1 MKLSP
6 DHKRSDFKIKSIRII
21 QPDLQAKEIQII
33 DVKEI
38 YDRRR
43 YNISREALYFKRSG
57 IQCFFLQNHTGS
69 LRRKR
74 KMGITGLQTY
84 DSSNA
89 YNNAATG
96 RKSSSDDK
104 NATISDFIKKFGEAR
119 QITAQELKEDKDW
132 RDMTDSEWGKL
143 LSGFDKYIDTVKAQ
157 IKEME
162 SMAIA
167 KYQEAMAKYREE
179 IKKNTPAEEDEN
191 HVLTKEEALQKLTES
206 FEDHAKSLE
215 GRTKQQDQSAQ
226 MLEDAIRRSSVWKN
240 SSQRAQQFLAAQD
253 KKKENPENLPEHFSE
268 NVIKAGAMFRDKF
281 VKNGQENNVS
291 IQNLLS
297 DISLW

>member
-1 MKLSP
+1 VL
-6 DHKRSDFKIKSIRII
+6 
-21 QPDLQAKEIQII
+21 
-33 DVKEI
+33 
-38 YDRRR
+38 
-43 YNISREALYFKRSG
+43 
-57 IQCFFLQNHTGS
+57 FLQNHTGS

-132 RDMTDSEWGKL
+132 RDMTDSECGKL
-143 LSGFDKYIDTVKAQ
+143 LSGFDKYIDTVKEQ

-281 VKNGQENNVS
+281 VKNGQENNVF

>member
-1 MKLSP
+1 
-6 DHKRSDFKIKSIRII
+6 
-21 QPDLQAKEIQII
+21 
-33 DVKEI
+33 
-38 YDRRR
+38 
-43 YNISREALYFKRSG
+43 
-57 IQCFFLQNHTGS
+57 
-69 LRRKR
+69 
-74 KMGITGLQTY
+74 MGITGLQTY

-104 NATISDFIKKFGEAR
+104 NATMSDFIKKFGEAR

-132 RDMTDSEWGKL
+132 RDMTDSECGKL
-143 LSGFDKYIDTVKAQ
+143 LSGFDKYIDTVKEQ

>member
-1 MKLSP
+1 MCILGNMHGCFYGLLSKNNEYRVNIELVQKIRYIKKTFRYMKLSP

-43 YNISREALYFKRSG
+43 YNISR
-57 IQCFFLQNHTGS
+57 
-69 LRRKR
+69 
-74 KMGITGLQTY
+74 
-84 DSSNA
+84 
-89 YNNAATG
+89 
-96 RKSSSDDK
+96 
-104 NATISDFIKKFGEAR
+104 
-119 QITAQELKEDKDW
+119 
-132 RDMTDSEWGKL
+132 
-143 LSGFDKYIDTVKAQ
+143 
-157 IKEME
+157 
-162 SMAIA
+162 
-167 KYQEAMAKYREE
+167 
-179 IKKNTPAEEDEN
+179 
-191 HVLTKEEALQKLTES
+191 EALQKLTES

>member
-1 MKLSP
+1 VL
-6 DHKRSDFKIKSIRII
+6 
-21 QPDLQAKEIQII
+21 
-33 DVKEI
+33 
-38 YDRRR
+38 
-43 YNISREALYFKRSG
+43 
-57 IQCFFLQNHTGS
+57 FLQNHTGS

-132 RDMTDSEWGKL
+132 RDMTDSECGKL
-143 LSGFDKYIDTVKAQ
+143 LSGFDKYIDTVKEQ

>member
-1 MKLSP
+1 
-6 DHKRSDFKIKSIRII
+6 
-21 QPDLQAKEIQII
+21 
-33 DVKEI
+33 
-38 YDRRR
+38 
-43 YNISREALYFKRSG
+43 
-57 IQCFFLQNHTGS
+57 
-69 LRRKR
+69 
-74 KMGITGLQTY
+74 MGITGLQTY

-143 LSGFDKYIDTVKAQ
+143 LSGFDKYIDTVKEQ

-281 VKNGQENNVS
+281 VKNGKENNVS

>member
-1 MKLSP
+1 
-6 DHKRSDFKIKSIRII
+6 
-21 QPDLQAKEIQII
+21 
-33 DVKEI
+33 
-38 YDRRR
+38 
-43 YNISREALYFKRSG
+43 
-57 IQCFFLQNHTGS
+57 
-69 LRRKR
+69 
-74 KMGITGLQTY
+74 MGITGLQTY

-143 LSGFDKYIDTVKAQ
+143 LSGFDKYIDTVKEQ

-240 SSQRAQQFLAAQD
+240 SSQRAQQFLAPQD

>member
-1 MKLSP
+1 
-6 DHKRSDFKIKSIRII
+6 
-21 QPDLQAKEIQII
+21 
-33 DVKEI
+33 
-38 YDRRR
+38 
-43 YNISREALYFKRSG
+43 
-57 IQCFFLQNHTGS
+57 
-69 LRRKR
+69 
-74 KMGITGLQTY
+74 MGITGLQTY

-104 NATISDFIKKFGEAR
+104 YATISDFIKKFGEAR

>member
-1 MKLSP
+1 
-6 DHKRSDFKIKSIRII
+6 
-21 QPDLQAKEIQII
+21 
-33 DVKEI
+33 
-38 YDRRR
+38 
-43 YNISREALYFKRSG
+43 
-57 IQCFFLQNHTGS
+57 
-69 LRRKR
+69 
-74 KMGITGLQTY
+74 MGITGLQTY

-89 YNNAATG
+89 YNNSATG

-240 SSQRAQQFLAAQD
+240 SIQRAQQFLAAQD